1 MKKSFPALQNS
12 VSGRQFKMLLLASA
26 VAAVFHT
33 DFISAAPVEYNPN
46 YTPSSTTE
54 NAQVTDKKQAV
65 TDGEY
70 TYAYAAW
77 ADARSQSGGDAKANN
92 IEFTITN
99 STMSDSTISAYTR
112 SAGGAAEAN
121 NNSLTILGGSGKNT
135 ATAWIQGYRGT
146 LLGNNNKFEGNNTSR
161 LQTYASSFQF
171 HHENTSYEAIHGSD
185 NTLTLHDSSIE
196 VHVIASGAVVRKNNI
211 KITDVEMN
219 RNSVDI
225 DTTDVGTYI
234 SASAIDH
241 GSSNLQIGSI
251 TSNENSVKASAINA
265 ESIYTA
271 NFSNQAGT
279 SKDPVS
285 IQSVEM
291 KSNTLEISDSNV
303 TKGIGAALVQKKS
316 GLSYDNITNNTV
328 RIKNVTVGEN
338 GIYAAAAYDRLN
350 NVDTFY
356 GIDQGNSIFAE
367 GINKAGTIGGFER
380 LNLIVGNQNYSSLT
394 EGVQGSKAVITLTG
408 DNHNVDLSNRT
419 LSLGAASGFSM
430 PKDGYFNLIHVEGNS
445 TLIVPEKSKITFE
458 DTFKATSW
466 EVVGGPLNYKQGETF
481 ALSFEYNPQTP
492 VDPVD
497 PETPPPLTPSEQ
509 KATGNATTL
518 ARASLGAASLIGIGL
533 EYIADEGI
541 NMMTDAAYHDGNN
554 VFAAVYGSTND
565 YKGHADFDLDSSTA
579 IVGVSTKKNNAV
591 VSAFFEASDGNFSS
605 DLSSAHTSADMQA
618 YDVGTA
624 VRFMAD
630 NPFYI
635 DASFRLGVVK
645 TDFDGHFSTESVSY
659 NSDRV
664 FQSLHGALGYDLEL
678 SDALSLDNYARY
690 SFIHIEDDDI
700 KLHDKSG
707 TDLQLDDVNS
717 QAFRIGSRLKGY
729 FGDNRL
735 GSFRVGLAY
744 EKVFEGKA
752 DAKVDGLKV
761 NAPDLKGDIGIL
773 EIGIAKRPTADSP
786 WGVDLTAKG
795 YGGDREGLYGSAT
808 LNYVFF

>member
-1 MKKSFPALQNS
+1 MDYVKINRSLLSCAILSALSMSASYAETINTIDVTQGDAILVGTTPYEYKDRTFSDLIAGYTLAKGTSDSTKGNAESSKFDLTVINTTINGSLFAGRAYTYSGEAKANQNS
-12 VSGRQFKMLLLASA
+12 LKIAGGKAGYAAASYLQADFGTAIGNDNKVTADNTSGRAFIGSQVSIGKDKSQISKIESSGNSIELNNTASSEFS
-26 VAAVFHT
+26 VASLVTVANNANAKIDNLIMNNNNVEIENQEGVSQNNHL
-33 DFISAAPVEYNPN
+33 ISAATFHYYGTDSVLNIPN
-46 YTPSSTTE
+46 IQ
-54 NAQVTDKKQAV
+54 AQSNTVTVSGITSNDVYAV
-65 TDGEY
+65 NF
-70 TYAYAAW
+70 
-77 ADARSQSGGDAKANN
+77 SNLSGNS
-92 IEFTITN
+92 TN
-99 STMSDSTISAYTR
+99 SDPFQYSK
-112 SAGGAAEAN
+112 AA
-121 NNSLTILGGSGKNT
+121 IKG
-135 ATAWIQGYRGT
+135 
-146 LLGNNNKFEGNNTSR
+146 
-161 LQTYASSFQF
+161 
-171 HHENTSYEAIHGSD
+171 
-185 NTLTLHDSSIE
+185 NTLT
-196 VHVIASGAVVRKNNI
+196 
-211 KITDVEMN
+211 
-219 RNSVDI
+219 
-225 DTTDVGTYI
+225 
-234 SASAIDH
+234 
-241 GSSNLQIGSI
+241 
-251 TSNENSVKASAINA
+251 
-265 ESIYTA
+265 
-271 NFSNQAGT
+271 
-279 SKDPVS
+279 
-285 IQSVEM
+285 
-291 KSNTLEISDSNV
+291 ISDSKI
-303 TKGIGAALVQKKS
+303 TKGIGAALIQENDGYADV
-316 GLSYDNITNNTV
+316 TNNEV
-328 RIKNVTVGEN
+328 HIKDIEVGE
-338 GIYAAAAYDRLN
+338 GVYGAAFLTGDRK
-350 NVDTFY
+350 TFKD
-356 GIDQGNSIFAE
+356 IDQGNSIFAE
-367 GINKAGTIGGFER
+367 GINKAGTIGGFDR

-394 EGVQGSKAVITLTG
+394 EGVQSSKAVITLTG
-408 DNHNVDLSNRT
+408 DNHNVDLSSRT

-466 EVVGGPLNYKQGETF
+466 DIVDGLEYKQGETF

-497 PETPPPLTPSEQ
+497 PESPPPLTPSEQ

-565 YKGHADFDLDSSTA
+565 YKGHADFNLDSSTA
-579 IVGVSTKKNNAV
+579 IVGISTKKNNTV

-773 EIGIAKRPTADSP
+773 EVGIAKRPTADSP

-795 YGGDREGLYGSAT
+795 YAGDREGLYGSAT